1 MSESIHGHQVMQMM
15 LTHGSALTKEELKN
29 MMHAQFGADTR
40 YHTCSATEM
49 DADMLIEFLE
59 GKGKFIPSDG
69 GIKTAADK
77 ICNH

>member
-29 MMHAQFGADTR
+29 MMGAQFGSDAR

-59 GKGKFIPSDG
+59 GKGKFIASDD